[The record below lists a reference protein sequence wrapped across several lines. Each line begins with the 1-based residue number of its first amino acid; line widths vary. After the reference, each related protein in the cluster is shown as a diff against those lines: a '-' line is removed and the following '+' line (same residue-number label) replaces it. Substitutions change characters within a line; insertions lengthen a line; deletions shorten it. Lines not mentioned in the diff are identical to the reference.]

1 MPGKRV
7 SEERRGAGRLSGCV
21 QGRSLSPL
29 PYGSDP
35 IHSACDPVQLVAETK
50 TENKI
55 KILT

>member
-1 MPGKRV
+1 MGV
-7 SEERRGAGRLSGCV
+7 YRGG
-21 QGRSLSPL
+21 LSPLEQQSCTL